1 MPGHIKKKIKAKM
14 AQQHYETH
22 KHTMHAHA
30 RIIRKKKKKEYIPNA
45 TDGEPEIGIKRKAFT
60 DIKSYFN

>member
-1 MPGHIKKKIKAKM
+1 MYWNGKMPGHIKKKIKAKM

-30 RIIRKKKKKEYIPNA
+30 QIIRKKMKEYIPNA
-45 TDGEPEIGIKRKAFT
+45 TDGEPEIG
-60 DIKSYFN
+60 